1 VPRFGDRTSAVA
13 KPLIGDAAPMA
24 EGEMK
29 AEEIA
34 EAIAAGLL

>member
-1 VPRFGDRTSAVA
+1 MGA
-13 KPLIGDAAPMA
+13 GDAAPLA

-29 AEEIA
+29 NEAEEIA